1 MYFKQK
7 KGKNIGPILLIT
19 KVLSVKRTIRLRESD
34 PKMSGSLKNT
44 IEKIKALETEKKN
57 LLVEIEGLK
66 KIADAKAISL
76 ESEVGALRDELK
88 SLKTLV
94 GSELSK

>member
-1 MYFKQK
+1 
-7 KGKNIGPILLIT
+7 
-19 KVLSVKRTIRLRESD
+19 
-34 PKMSGSLKNT
+34 MSSSLKNT
-44 IEKIKALETEKKN
+44 VEKIKTLEAEKKN

-76 ESEVGALRDELK
+76 ESEVSALRDEVK

-94 GSELSK
+94 GPESSNPSKM

>member
-1 MYFKQK
+1 
-7 KGKNIGPILLIT
+7 
-19 KVLSVKRTIRLRESD
+19 
-34 PKMSGSLKNT
+34 MSSSLKNT
-44 IEKIKALETEKKN
+44 IEKIKTLETEKKN